1 MTFDPTK
8 PVFTGKLSFQST
20 NPTGPKYYLSYTTSG
35 GETVPTLW
43 AMTTDSTTLWTSY
56 DAGGGAVVLVA
67 ANGMYLSVLEGNKLA
82 ALVVDADKAASITL
96 VPAAAADQVQW
107 SWIDPSTSATL
118 YAYYQF
124 GTGRGTLS
132 FQQAGYQPSDS
143 EFSMF
148 AQTTV
153 TPGLATILASKSAA
167 GLDLSGVNLTHA
179 NLAGVD
185 CTQAHF
191 DQAILSGT
199 ILSGATLTGAFFIS
213 ADLTGI
219 VWGQDINAASADFSN
234 TIGIGMTVPSTGTAG
249 KRATFDSATFNGADW
264 SGCDLTNASLHS
276 AFVAGANFSG
286 ATLTGGYLYVLQAGK
301 SNDGQV
307 PGADF
312 SYAYMPDVN
321 LQSANLNGA
330 NLSHAQIYNL
340 NEGASLLNANL
351 TETDFSGADLTGA
364 KFGDLSSAIA
374 GTNFD
379 SAILFDCSFDSVA
392 LELSAQGIPVTMVG
406 ALLQNATFTNTTFT
420 GVHLNGA
427 RIAVN
432 AGAVAGVPLFTI
444 SSSNVA
450 AYITELDQS
459 HLPSEFL
466 GANGVFASQG
476 CALSSEAT
484 VSVVAAGQSWTL
496 TQLPTLATPGIE
508 DVSFSVVLSSGVLKV
523 YASSISLVE
532 QGDNG
537 SAYATT
543 YTVTGTNLLPTSLS
557 PDTRCPNRRT
567 KAINDARKLPWE
579 EIVTAPRLSLAD
591 LDGAMHRLRPT
602 HHQKSSVGKP

>member
-1 MTFDPTK
+1 MTFDPTN

-20 NPTGPKYYLSYTTSG
+20 NPAGPKYYLSYTTSG
-35 GETVPTLW
+35 GETVPTLS
-43 AMTTDSTTLWTSY
+43 ATTDDSTTLWTSY

-82 ALVVDADKAASITL
+82 VLVEDAGKAAAITL
-96 VPAAAADQVQW
+96 VPAAAVGQVQW

-132 FQQAGYQPSDS
+132 FQQAGHQPSDS
-143 EFSMF
+143 ALSTL

-153 TPGLATILASKSAA
+153 TPGLAKIQASKSAA
-167 GLDLSGVNLTHA
+167 SLDLSGVNLTKA

-185 CTQAHF
+185 CTQTHF
-191 DQAILSGT
+191 DRSILSGT
-199 ILSGATLTGAFFIS
+199 ILSGATLTGASFIS

-219 VWGQDINAASADFSN
+219 VWGQDISAASADFSN

-249 KRATFDSATFNGADW
+249 KCATFDSATFSGADW
-264 SGCDLTNASLHS
+264 SGCDLTNASLHN
-276 AFVAGANFSG
+276 AFVTGANFSG
-286 ATLTGGYLYVLQAGK
+286 ATLIGANLYVLQAGK

-307 PGADF
+307 SGADF

-330 NLSHAQIYNL
+330 TLSHAQIYNL
-340 NEGASLLNANL
+340 NAGASLLNANL

-364 KFGDLSSAIA
+364 KFGGLSSAIA

-379 SAILFDCSFDSVA
+379 GAILFDCTFDSVP
-392 LELSAQGIPVTMVG
+392 LELSAQGMPVTMVG
-406 ALLQNATFTNTTFT
+406 AWLENATFTNTTFT

-427 RIAVN
+427 RIAVS

-444 SSSNVA
+444 SSNNVA

-459 HLPSEFL
+459 RLPSDFT
-466 GANGVFASQG
+466 GASGVFASQG
-476 CALSSEAT
+476 CALSSQTT
-484 VSVVAAGQSWTL
+484 VSVVTAGQSWTL
-496 TQLPTLATPGIE
+496 TQLPTLATPGVE
-508 DVSFSVVLSSGVLKV
+508 DVGFSIVMVAGVLKV
-523 YASSISLVE
+523 YTSSISLVE
-532 QGDNG
+532 QGDQG
-537 SAYATT
+537 ITYATT
-543 YTVTGTNLLPTSLS
+543 YTVTATSLLPADLS
-557 PDTRCPNRRT
+557 PDTRCPNRWT
-567 KAINDARKLPWE
+567 KAISDTRKLSWE
-579 EIVTAPRLSLAD
+579 EMVTVPRLSLAV
-591 LDGAMHRLRPT
+591 LAGVMHPQRPT
-602 HHQKSSVGKP
+602 HRQKSSIGKP